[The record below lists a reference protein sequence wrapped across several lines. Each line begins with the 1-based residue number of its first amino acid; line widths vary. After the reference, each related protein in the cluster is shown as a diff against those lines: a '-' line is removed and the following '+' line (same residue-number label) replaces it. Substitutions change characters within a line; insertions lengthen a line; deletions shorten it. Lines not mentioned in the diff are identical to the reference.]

1 MDRYAS
7 TSRPPGSTVI
17 SCALALASAF
27 AVAADGCPHE
37 IVARDAMH
45 EVIASITG
53 YDTGATT
60 NQSRFVADFLFGL
73 AEHPAIDAADSFQV
87 QPDRFFSAWL
97 DATGRKRETAPVS
110 MGKVLEYGQRFVVDT
125 DPPIRFESDVV
136 EAPDRVLS
144 VRVSW
149 PDTPATPSHYVY
161 RDRLAEPEVRMRHER
176 VITYQIADFG
186 DFVAF
191 ENVSG
196 VSGRPTTGALGA
208 LFTLLGTAP
217 IRSTRF
223 AVAGDGTQVLRSR
236 VRKLLGFTAT
246 ATIAPDGTAARDVP
260 DGRPVL
266 DRLAE
271 RLAADFRLAA
281 IEPPPRPCSTA
292 R

>member
-1 MDRYAS
+1 MERSDP
-7 TSRPPGSTVI
+7 TSRPPGSIGI
-17 SCALALASAF
+17 SCALALASAL

-45 EVIASITG
+45 DVIASITG

-60 NQSRFVADFLFGL
+60 NQSRFVAEFLFGL
-73 AEHPAIDAADSFQV
+73 AAHPAVADAGSFQV
-87 QPDRFFSAWL
+87 QPDRFFPAWL
-97 DATGRKRETAPVS
+97 EATDRKREAAPVS

-125 DPPIRFESDVV
+125 DPPIRFESDAI
-136 EAPDRVLS
+136 EAPERVLS

-217 IRSTRF
+217 IQSTRF

-246 ATIAPDGTAARDVP
+246 ATIAPDGTAERGIAPERADLAVLART
-260 DGRPVL
+260 
-266 DRLAE
+266 LATE
-271 RLAADFRLAA
+271 FELSVEE
-281 IEPPPRPCSTA
+281 EPPLPCW
-292 R
+292 

>member
-1 MDRYAS
+1 MDPGAP
-7 TSRPPGSTVI
+7 TSRPRGSIVI
-17 SCALALASAF
+17 GCALALASAF

-37 IVARDAMH
+37 IVDRDAMRD
-45 EVIASITG
+45 VIASISG

-60 NQSRFVADFLFGL
+60 NQSRFVAEFLFAL
-73 AEHPAIDAADSFQV
+73 AAHPALDDAGSFQV

-97 DATGRKRETAPVS
+97 EATGRRRETAPVS
-110 MGKVLEYGQRFVVDT
+110 MGKVLEHGQRFVVDT
-125 DPPIRFESDVV
+125 DPPIRFESDAV

-149 PDTPATPSHYVY
+149 PDRPGTASHYVY

-208 LFTLLGTAP
+208 LFALLGTAP

-236 VRKLLGFTAT
+236 VRKLVGFTAT
-246 ATIAPDGTAARDVP
+246 ATIAPDGTA
-260 DGRPVL
+260 
-266 DRLAE
+266 E
-271 RLAADFRLAA
+271 RGIAPRREDLAALKRSLSVDFK
-281 IEPPPRPCSTA
+281 IVPTQPPPQPCL
-292 R
+292 